1 MRVQRMT
8 IIGKYGMVFIW
19 TWLQPRELCEERNEA
34 HEEDGWRRWRD
45 GGDSE
50 VAAVFE
56 LHEKP
61 VRRRSRSVEQI
72 ANRAKLTHCLQDT
85 HSSIDG
91 AWSSANLNR
100 WEIDLS
106 TLIMFNLSGQIYTF
120 ESLSHR
126 ICTEIPSILVQF
138 KFELINL
145 SRDTNSIAR
154 RSYIKI

>member
-106 TLIMFNLSGQIYTF
+106 TLIMFNLSGQIY
-120 ESLSHR
+120 
-126 ICTEIPSILVQF
+126 IPSILVQF